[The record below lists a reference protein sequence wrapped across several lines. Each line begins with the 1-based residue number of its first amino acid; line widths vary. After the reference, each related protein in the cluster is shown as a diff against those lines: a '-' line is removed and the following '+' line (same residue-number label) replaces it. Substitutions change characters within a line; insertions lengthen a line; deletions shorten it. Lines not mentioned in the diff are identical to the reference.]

1 MNEYKPLG
9 VDAAINMLSELFGR
23 PYIVPV
29 DERAKQLLGSYNATI
44 PQEDVYDR
52 LSQFGTPVFGTFWA
66 VPDDLPYLVYGKND
80 KLVEREFA
88 KFEFPVAS
96 IVDFSRPKYIKK
108 ESAIGGKGSVKE
120 IMGAGDWEVNIR
132 GILCDDTSR
141 VAQQKARQQQYA
153 IDKLNE
159 IAGAIKLA
167 GRIFEERNI
176 SHIVIESVRFSAVQ
190 GKPGLIQYE
199 IEAISDE
206 GFLLTAL

>member
-23 PYIVPV
+23 PYIAPA
-29 DERAKQLLGSYNATI
+29 DEQAKQLLGSYNVTI

-66 VPDDLPYLVYGKND
+66 VPDDLPYLVYGNND

-108 ESAIGGKGSVKE
+108 ESTIGGKGSVKE
-120 IMGAGDWEVNIR
+120 IMGVGDWEVNIR